1 MHLSKEGERV
11 EDFFVE
17 DFSNLNY
24 SFIIL
29 KLFNGVNCKEA
40 FTNSMDALE

>member
-11 EDFFVE
+11 EDFF
-17 DFSNLNY
+17 LTNY

-29 KLFNGVNCKEA
+29 KLFNGVNFKET
-40 FTNSMDALE
+40 FTNSMDALV